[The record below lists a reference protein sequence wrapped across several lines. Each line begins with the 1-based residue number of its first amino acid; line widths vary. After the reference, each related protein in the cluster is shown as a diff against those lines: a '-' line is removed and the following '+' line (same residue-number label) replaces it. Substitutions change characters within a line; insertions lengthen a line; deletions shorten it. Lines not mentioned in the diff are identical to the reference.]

1 MDITQFVSVWAPVRD
16 GAGRHVGLI
25 DDAVEVD
32 FCVPKGF
39 TEVVIA
45 DNEDCRFWVS
55 GEHSASILRVGTVV
69 EVSLYRNDLL
79 LAEDVSAVSGGRVTV
94 H

>member
-1 MDITQFVSVWAPVRD
+1 MDITQFVSVWAPVRNAD
-16 GAGRHVGLI
+16 GRHVGVV
-25 DDAVEVD
+25 DDVVEVD
-32 FCVPKGF
+32 FCVPNGF

-45 DNEDCRFWVS
+45 GNEDCRFWVS

-79 LAEDVSAVSGGRVTV
+79 LAEDVSAVSGGRVTI